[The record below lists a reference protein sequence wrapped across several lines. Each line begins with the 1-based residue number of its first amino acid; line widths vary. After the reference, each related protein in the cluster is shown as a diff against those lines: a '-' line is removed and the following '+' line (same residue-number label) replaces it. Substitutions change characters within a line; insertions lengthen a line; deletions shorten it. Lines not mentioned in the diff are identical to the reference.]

1 MSAALLAD
9 LHRRCFT
16 VPPPWSEADFAGFL
30 ADPQCRLITRCDGDH
45 LQAFA
50 LFRIVLDE
58 AELLTLATD
67 PEARRKGHAR
77 ALLQEGLVVAH
88 AAGAR
93 VCYLEVA
100 ADNLPAISF
109 YRGMG
114 FAQAGLRRGY
124 YHAPG
129 LPPKDALVFRA
140 VLDGRG

>member
-1 MSAALLAD
+1 MSAALLAE

-16 VPPPWSEADFAGFL
+16 VPAPWSEADFAGFL
-30 ADPQCRLITRCDGDH
+30 ADPQCRLITRATGVA

-58 AELLTLATD
+58 AELLTLATE

-77 ALLQEGLVVAH
+77 ALLQEGLGVVH

-100 ADNLPAISF
+100 ADNLPAIAL

-129 LPPKDALVFRA
+129 LPPTDALVFQA
-140 VLDGRG
+140 MLDGRG